1 MALKKKKAELLPGTL
16 DMMVLQVLTGGPM
29 HGYAIVRRIQQTS
42 QELLVVEEGSL
53 YPALHRME
61 RRGLIQ
67 HEWGLSE
74 LNRRAKYYR
83 LTSAGRKRLKVE
95 AERWDRFVDAVAG
108 VMGLAPDLA
117 EG

>member
-1 MALKKKKAELLPGTL
+1 MAQDKKKAELLQGTL
-16 DMMVLQVLTGGPM
+16 DMMVLQVLTGGSM

-42 QELLVVEEGSL
+42 RDMLVVEEGSL

-67 HEWGLSE
+67 HQWGLSE

-83 LTSAGRKRLKVE
+83 LTAAGRKRLKVE
-95 AERWDRFVDAVAG
+95 AERWDRIVDAVAG
-108 VMGLAPDLA
+108 VMGLAVA